1 MKTRIIALTLTLAA
15 GLLALAPTVP
25 TLTSAPTLE
34 ASVGKLNYYRVPGGD
49 PGCFDP
55 CDDVGVCC
63 TFPGG
68 PDEEEEE
75 EEEGEGN

>member
-1 MKTRIIALTLTLAA
+1 MKPRIIALALTLVA

-25 TLTSAPTLE
+25 TLTRAPTLE
-34 ASVGKLNYYRVPGGD
+34 ASVGKLNYYRIPGGD

-55 CDDVGVCC
+55 CDNKGVCC

-68 PDEEEEE
+68 SD
-75 EEEGEGN
+75 EEEGEGNQ